1 MQLEKLFG
9 LSKEMTRVILVSSV
23 LFAIGMLHIIIK
35 PEPEE
40 TYQIVKDGQY
50 HLTSDPITNGEC
62 VVFTDEDGMARRICK
77 PFSMK
82 GI

>member
-9 LSKEMTRVILVSSV
+9 LSKEMTRVILVSSF
-23 LFAIGMLHIIIK
+23 LFAIGMLLIIIK
-35 PEPEE
+35 PEPKE

-50 HLTSDPITNGEC
+50 HLTSDPIKNGEC
-62 VVFTDEDGMARRICK
+62 VVFTDEDGMARKVCV

-82 GI
+82 RI